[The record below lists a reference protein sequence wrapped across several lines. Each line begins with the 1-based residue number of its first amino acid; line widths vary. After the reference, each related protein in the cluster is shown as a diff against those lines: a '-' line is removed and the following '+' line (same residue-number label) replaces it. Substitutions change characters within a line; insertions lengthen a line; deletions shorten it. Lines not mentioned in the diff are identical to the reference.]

1 MQKLFSLLLLC
12 AVIVASGQAQVVNIE
27 SQRMQ
32 MDSNRFVASLNL
44 AFEYKDNNE
53 ETMLKVEGTGIL
65 QFKSKNLK
73 ENFLLL
79 ANYGLAQA
87 TDVNINNM
95 GVVHFRYSHKFN
107 KKWRSESFMQTQ
119 YDQLLKIKSRTLL
132 GSGIRYKL
140 LAINNLAI
148 NVGSLYMY
156 EYEETHDIDEAILYH
171 RDHRLS
177 SYCVFN
183 IALPRHLGEIIT
195 TTYWQPRLDKLHDFR
210 LANQTS
216 MNIHITKQ
224 LDFSTSWVLTYDEE
238 PPPDVKKRTIS
249 MNNSLLYHF

>member
-1 MQKLFSLLLLC
+1 MQKLFVLLLVC
-12 AVIVASGQAQVVNIE
+12 AVISTKGFAQVVNIE

-32 MDSNRFVASLNL
+32 MDSNRFVSSLNVAL
-44 AFEYKDNNE
+44 EYKDNNE

-65 QFKSKNLK
+65 QFKSRDFK

-87 TDVNINNM
+87 TDVTVNNM
-95 GVVHFRYSHKFN
+95 GAIHFRYSHKFN
-107 KKWRSESFMQTQ
+107 QKWRSESFIQTQ
-119 YDQLLKIKSRTLL
+119 YDQLLKIKSRTLI
-132 GSGIRYKL
+132 GTGARYKL
-140 LAINNLAI
+140 LTNHALTI

-156 EYEETHDIDEAILYH
+156 EYEETHDLDDAIIYH
-171 RDHRLS
+171 CDHRLS

-183 IALPRHLGEIIT
+183 ISLPRNLGEIIT
-195 TTYWQPRLDKLHDFR
+195 TTYWQPRLDKFNDFR

-224 LDFSTSWVLTYDEE
+224 LDFTTSWTIAYDQE
-238 PPPDVKKRTIS
+238 PPPDVKKRTVS
-249 MNNSLLYHF
+249 LNNSILYHF